1 MNKGLRNRL
10 KRLESKPPRG
20 EYPVGLVLPRRL
32 NPQEWLEKWGG
43 WAWGKGPRRPEEAED
58 EQDPDRG

>member
-1 MNKGLRNRL
+1 MNKGLRSRL
-10 KRLESKPPRG
+10 KKLESRPPRG

-32 NPQEWLEKWGG
+32 SPKEWLEKWGG
-43 WAWGKGPRRPEEAED
+43 WTWKKGPRRGEEPD